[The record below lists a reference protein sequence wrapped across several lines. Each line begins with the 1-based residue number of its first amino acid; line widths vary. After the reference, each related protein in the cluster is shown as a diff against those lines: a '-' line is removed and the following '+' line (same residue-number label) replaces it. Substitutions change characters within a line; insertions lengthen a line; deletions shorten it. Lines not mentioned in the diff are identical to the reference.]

1 MAKNVDNAHELA
13 VARFHAAVS
22 RLGLVLDILDAQAQA
37 SGKKIKVHAETFKA
51 LYHHQQ
57 NLRLIADNAL
67 KEVCDA
73 HPEFSGA

>member
-1 MAKNVDNAHELA
+1 MAKNDNAAHELA

-22 RLGLVLDILDAQAQA
+22 RLGLVLDILDAQAQS

-51 LYHHQQ
+51 LYRHHE
-57 NLRLIADNAL
+57 NLRRVADNAL
-67 KEVCDA
+67 KEVTNA